1 MKRAL
6 RALSPL
12 LVVMIAVGVAVA
24 LFKTR
29 PTPKRTRKAALPPLV
44 EVTPIQPSR
53 ERVRVVAMGSVVPA
67 EEVELRAEVSGR
79 VVALSKNLVPGGR
92 VKKGELL
99 IRIDPRQYDLMLQ
112 EKEAAVERAEVDLAL
127 ERGRQRVAQREWK
140 LIGKKAGTDE
150 GKALALRGPQLKSAE
165 AAVAAA
171 KSNLERAQLDV
182 ERTTIRAPFN
192 GIVKDEAVDRGQ
204 LVTPQGKL
212 GALVGTDRFW
222 VQVSVP
228 VSQLA
233 WLAIPGTNAS
243 EGSKAEVVQ
252 DLGGDRSVRRT
263 GRVVRLLGDLDP
275 KGRMARLLVEVGDP
289 LGLAL
294 EDPPEDHMPL
304 LVGAY
309 VRVQMEGR
317 TLDRVFAVPRE
328 ALRGEK
334 QLWIADSEDTLRI
347 REVDVAWRGRD
358 QVYLS
363 AGVEPGERLI
373 TSRLATPV
381 DGMKLRISSPTKGAP
396 AQARSEGGGAAP
408 AQVEGRP

>member
-1 MKRAL
+1 MKRVL

-12 LVVMIAVGVAVA
+12 LIVMVAVGVAVA

-29 PTPKRTRKAALPPLV
+29 PQPKRTRKEALPPLV
-44 EVTPIQPSR
+44 EVTSIRPSQ

-79 VVALSKNLVPGGR
+79 IVALSKNLVPGGR
-92 VKKGELL
+92 VKKGEVLV
-99 IRIDPRQYDLMLQ
+99 RIDPRQYDLMLR

-127 ERGRQRVAQREWK
+127 EKGRQRVAHREWK
-140 LIGKKAGTDE
+140 LIGKSGTEE

-165 AAVAAA
+165 AALAAA
-171 KSNLERAQLDV
+171 KSSLERAQLDV

-192 GIVKDEAVDRGQ
+192 AVVKDEMVDRGQ
-204 LVTPQGKL
+204 LVTPQSKL
-212 GALVGTDRFW
+212 GSLVGTDRFW

-233 WLAIPGTNAS
+233 WLSIPGTNAT
-243 EGSKAEVVQ
+243 EGSKAEVIQ
-252 DLGGDRSVRRT
+252 DLGGGRNVRRT

-275 KGRMARLLVEVGDP
+275 KGRMARILVEIEDP
-289 LGLAL
+289 LGLAT
-294 EDPPEDHMPL
+294 EEPPEDHMPL

-317 TLDRVFAVPRE
+317 TLDRVFAVKRA
-328 ALRGEK
+328 ALRGEN
-334 QLWIADSEDTLRI
+334 QLWIADEEDTLRI
-347 REVDVAWRGRD
+347 REVEVAWRGRD
-358 QVYLS
+358 RVYLS

-381 DGMKLRISSPTKGAP
+381 EGMKLRVADSSGSAP
-396 AQARSEGGGAAP
+396 VQARSDEGGAAP
-408 AQVEGRP
+408 VEPEGRP